1 MSLLLYELVR
11 FGFSDSTG
19 NSFAIHTF
27 IHGILFQVWILAV
40 GLGSGGFFL
49 VGGLAM
55 VLFAL
60 WKRSRRNNEEH
71 DVLDDSI
78 D

>member
-1 MSLLLYELVR
+1 M
-11 FGFSDSTG
+11 
-19 NSFAIHTF
+19 
-27 IHGILFQVWILAV
+27 